1 MKNVR
6 KKAFILVVGIIIA
19 AGALFTAVYDVLYRY
34 NSSNTTNLNAATVNK
49 TGQTYFDVVGSRVQ
63 CDETTTLKF
72 DVGNYL
78 LIFEGQVAGSA
89 WDNGHPAT
97 CLAFYKADGSAER
110 PNNMTVQIGVGGG
123 VGVNGKGWNGGGYT
137 SVKTN
142 FARPSGW
149 TTENE
154 LTAIAS
160 GGGGTGRSTSSFMNA
175 TGMTQE
181 QVFKMMDGTFKG
193 WEGDWWDVHGQ
204 ISNNFRHVSGTPGS
218 WWGDG
223 IRCDKVNVR
232 SDGSGEYSFR
242 RSVEG
247 YAGGGGG
254 YFNGG
259 ASGLIYNDEETSCL
273 QVGGGGCCTPW
284 CYPLYASDLE
294 NGPKYPAGTVS
305 GYDGFMRTNSHW
317 GYVEFWRIDPVKT
330 SYPESRVVEYED
342 GVAELRAGITP
353 EKDGSGRN
361 TPESAVKATHGYFAD
376 YDCGIRAGWVY
387 SVSED
392 GKSWHGVG
400 PDGLRSAT
408 KQDI

>member
-1 MKNVR
+1 M
-6 KKAFILVVGIIIA
+6 GIIIA

-34 NSSNTTNLNAATVNK
+34 NFSNTTNLNAATVDK
-49 TGQTYFDVVGSRVQ
+49 TGQTRWSIGGTKFNGA
-63 CDETTTLKF
+63 ETTTLNF
-72 DVGNYL
+72 DAGTWMIV
-78 LIFEGQVAGSA
+78 FDGQNPSESLSGGGAGA
-89 WDNGHPAT
+89 V
-97 CLAFYKADGSAER
+97 CIAFYKGS
-110 PNNMTVQIGVGGG
+110 NMTVQIGVGGG
-123 VGVNGKGWNGGGYT
+123 AGVNGKGWNGGGYT

-223 IRCDKVNVR
+223 IRCDQVNVR

-242 RSVEG
+242 RTEEG

-259 ASGLIYNDEETSCL
+259 ASGLLYNDEATSCL

-284 CYPLYASDLE
+284 CYPLQSSDMVTGPMRD
-294 NGPKYPAGTVS
+294 NGERCRVWTW
-305 GYDGFMRTNSHW
+305 W
-317 GYVEFWRIDPVKT
+317 GGIDFINIDPMSIPSGKDV
-330 SYPESRVVEYED
+330 SY
-342 GVAELRAGITP
+342 GGTAELVAGVNGERTP
-353 EKDGSGRN
+353 REGVRGLVDEWPTIESGR
-361 TPESAVKATHGYFAD
+361 PQD
-376 YDCGIRAGWVY
+376 YDCGIRVGWVY

-400 PDGLRSAT
+400 PD
-408 KQDI
+408 KIDCVNFVVMNEK